1 MRIHRV
7 RDGECLS
14 EVAACYGVDGRFI
27 EICNE
32 IHNGERLSCGEEL
45 LILTPTRTYKA
56 RYGDSLA
63 RVSLRFGVPAGELH
77 RMNPHISGD
86 ELREGEI
93 VAVRRDER
101 PYGIGAANG
110 IYYKGCSMEKLRRA
124 MHFCTYITVGS
135 GIYDGE
141 RCYESFDGG
150 EIVRLALDNGKLPL
164 IRVYDK
170 SDGSFCGDKDK
181 RKKYIDGLIFLAMGG
196 GYRGILLARRDFRAG
211 YEEFLVELR
220 GRMIGLDLILISEI
234 SAESPMGI
242 SDFSD
247 GAVLSCD
254 KCFSEECADVSFED
268 FEERMLTD
276 FANKGEATKT
286 FLEMPTFAI
295 SKNGEFLDTADA
307 LHLARGRGAVTEK
320 SEIAEICSF
329 ADKRYGSLRYNS
341 LNGIKRRLDLG
352 AELGYMGISFDI
364 GRCPL
369 PYLLTY
375 DALFK
380 SVGYANV
387 ERRVRCNPD
396 SAEAEMA

>member
-14 EVAACYGVDGRFI
+14 DVAACYGVDGRFI

-164 IRVYDK
+164 VRVYDK
-170 SDGSFCGDKDK
+170 SDGSFCEDKDK
-181 RKKYIDGLIFLAMGG
+181 RKKYIDGLIYLAMGG

-268 FEERMLTD
+268 FEGRMLTD

-286 FLEMPTFAI
+286 FLEMPTFAV

-387 ERRVRCNPD
+387 EQRVRCNPD
-396 SAEAEMA
+396 STEANVN

>member
-14 EVAACYGVDGRFI
+14 DVAACYGVDGRFI

-268 FEERMLTD
+268 FEGRMLTD

-286 FLEMPTFAI
+286 FLEMPTFAV

-320 SEIAEICSF
+320 SEISEMCSF

>member
-7 RDGECLS
+7 LDGEC
-14 EVAACYGVDGRFI
+14 VADIAERYGTTERYI
-27 EICNE
+27 QICNE
-32 IHNGERLSCGEEL
+32 LGADEKLSVGEEL
-45 LILTPTRTYKA
+45 LILTPTRTCKA
-56 RYGDSLA
+56 MYGDTLT
-63 RVSLRFGVPAGELH
+63 RISLRFGVPVGELY
-77 RMNPHISGD
+77 RMNPHIAGNS
-86 ELREGEI
+86 LAEGEL
-93 VAVRRDER
+93 VAVKRDER
-101 PYGIGAANG
+101 PYGLGAANG
-110 IYYKGCSMEKLRRA
+110 IFYKGCSMEKLKRA
-124 MHFCTYITVGS
+124 MHYCTYITVGA
-135 GIYDGE
+135 GVYDGE
-141 RCYESFDGG
+141 NCYESFDGE

-170 SDGSFCGDKDK
+170 SDGKFCENKAK
-181 RKKYIDGLIFLAMGG
+181 QKKYIDGLIYLAMRG
-196 GYRGILLARRDFRAG
+196 GYRGILLARRDFKVG

-234 SAESPMGI
+234 CGDSPIGI

-254 KCFSEECADVSFED
+254 KCFSDREADMSFED
-268 FEERMLTD
+268 FEARVMTD
-276 FANKGEATKT
+276 FANRGEATKT
-286 FLEMPTFAI
+286 FIEMPAFAV
-295 SKNGEFLDTADA
+295 SAKGDFLDMAGV
-307 LHLARGRGAVTEK
+307 LHLARGCGAVTEK

-329 ADKRYGSLRYNS
+329 TDKRYGSLRYNS

-387 ERRVRCNPD
+387 EKRVRCNPD
-396 SAEAEMA
+396 SAEASVN

>member
-7 RDGECLS
+7 KEGECLAD
-14 EVAACYGVDGRFI
+14 VAESYGVDERFI
-27 EICNE
+27 AICNE
-32 IHNGERLSCGEEL
+32 TQKGERLSVGEEL

-56 RYGDSLA
+56 RLGDSLA
-63 RVSLRFGVPAGELH
+63 RVSLRFGVPTGELY
-77 RMNPHISGD
+77 RMNPHIEGD
-86 ELREGEI
+86 ELREGEF

-110 IYYKGCSMEKLRRA
+110 IYYKGCSMEKLGRA
-124 MHFCTYITVGS
+124 MHFCTYITVGA

-141 RCYESFDGG
+141 RCYESFNGS
-150 EIVRLALDNGKLPL
+150 EVVKLALENGKLPL

-170 SDGSFCGDKDK
+170 SDGSFCGDKSK
-181 RKKYIDGLIFLAMGG
+181 RKKYIDGLINLAMRG
-196 GYRGILLARRDFRAG
+196 GYRGILLAMRDFHDG

-247 GAVLSCD
+247 GAILSCD
-254 KCFSEECADVSFED
+254 KCFCEESAGVSFED
-268 FEERMLTD
+268 FEARVLTD

-286 FLEMPTFAI
+286 FLEMPTFAV

-329 ADKRYGSLRYNS
+329 TDKRYSSLRYNS
-341 LNGIKRRLDLG
+341 LSGIKRRLDLG

-396 SAEAEMA
+396 SAEASVN

>member
-14 EVAACYGVDGRFI
+14 DVAACYGVDGRFI

-77 RMNPHISGD
+77 RMNPHISSD

-181 RKKYIDGLIFLAMGG
+181 RKKYIDGLIYLAMGG

-254 KCFSEECADVSFED
+254 KCFSEDCADVSFED
-268 FEERMLTD
+268 FEGRMLTD

-286 FLEMPTFAI
+286 FLEIPTFAV
-295 SKNGEFLDTADA
+295 SKNGEFFDTADA
-307 LHLARGRGAVTEK
+307 LHLARGRGAITEK
-320 SEIAEICSF
+320 SQIAEICSF

-396 SAEAEMA
+396 SAEASVN

>member
-14 EVAACYGVDGRFI
+14 DVAACYGVDGRFI

-286 FLEMPTFAI
+286 FLEMPTFAV

-320 SEIAEICSF
+320 SEIAEMCSF
-329 ADKRYGSLRYNS
+329 TDKRYGSLRYNS

>member
-7 RDGECLS
+7 KEGESLKDIARS
-14 EVAACYGVDGRFI
+14 YGTTERYI

-32 IHNGERLSCGEEL
+32 LREGEEPSTGEEL

-56 RYGDSLA
+56 RFDDSMT
-63 RVSLRFGVPAGELH
+63 RVSLRFGVPVGELY
-77 RMNPHISGD
+77 RMNPHIAGD
-86 ELREGEI
+86 ELREGEF

-101 PYGIGAANG
+101 PYGLGAANG

-124 MHFCTYITVGS
+124 MHYCTYITVGA
-135 GIYDGE
+135 GVYDGE
-141 RCYESFDGG
+141 NSYECFDGG
-150 EIVRLALDNGKLPL
+150 EIVKLALENGKLPL

-170 SDGSFCGDKDK
+170 SDGNYCGNKEK
-181 RKKYIDGLIFLAMGG
+181 RKKYIDGLIYLAMRG
-196 GYRGILLARRDFRAG
+196 GYRGILLARRDFQAG

-234 SAESPMGI
+234 CGESPLVI

-247 GAVLSCD
+247 GAILSCD
-254 KCFSEECADVSFED
+254 KYFSAQGADMSFED
-268 FEERMLTD
+268 FEARMLTD
-276 FANKGEATKT
+276 FANLGEATKT
-286 FLEMPTFAI
+286 FIELPTFAVAGGGDFI
-295 SKNGEFLDTADA
+295 DSSEA
-307 LHLARGRGAVTEK
+307 LHLARVRGAVTEK
-320 SEIAEICSF
+320 NEKAEICSF
-329 ADKRYGSLRYNS
+329 ADKRYGSIRYNS
-341 LNGIKRRLDLG
+341 LNSIKRRLDLG

-369 PYLLTY
+369 SYLLIY

-387 ERRVRCNPD
+387 EKRVRCNPD
-396 SAEAEMA
+396 SAETERV

>member
-14 EVAACYGVDGRFI
+14 DVAACYGVDGRFI

-164 IRVYDK
+164 VRVYDK
-170 SDGSFCGDKDK
+170 SDGSFCEDKDK
-181 RKKYIDGLIFLAMGG
+181 RKKYIDGLIYLAMGG

-268 FEERMLTD
+268 FEGRMLTD

-286 FLEMPTFAI
+286 FLEMPTFAV

-387 ERRVRCNPD
+387 EQRVRCTPD
-396 SAEAEMA
+396 STEANVN

>member
-7 RDGECLS
+7 KEGECLS
-14 EVAACYGVDGRFI
+14 NVAACYGVDGRFI

-170 SDGSFCGDKDK
+170 SDGSFCDDKDK
-181 RKKYIDGLIFLAMGG
+181 RKRYIDGLIFLAMGG

-268 FEERMLTD
+268 FEGRMLTD

-286 FLEMPTFAI
+286 FLEMPTFAV